1 MLVAPQKI
9 LLSTGVSQGEQNA
22 ALKAGEDAVLEC
34 VVEQVRPAAKLTWQG
49 FQQEEILNEQIQVT
63 NSWSCIQYKYIS
75 YCVKIQLKFQE
86 EETDRL
92 LTIKN
97 QIKIKTDKSMNGR
110 EIRFNINL
118 SKSFQNT

>member
-1 MLVAPQKI
+1 M
-9 LLSTGVSQGEQNA
+9 
-22 ALKAGEDAVLEC
+22 
-34 VVEQVRPAAKLTWQG
+34 
-49 FQQEEILNEQIQVT
+49 
-63 NSWSCIQYKYIS
+63 
-75 YCVKIQLKFQE
+75 KIQLKFQE